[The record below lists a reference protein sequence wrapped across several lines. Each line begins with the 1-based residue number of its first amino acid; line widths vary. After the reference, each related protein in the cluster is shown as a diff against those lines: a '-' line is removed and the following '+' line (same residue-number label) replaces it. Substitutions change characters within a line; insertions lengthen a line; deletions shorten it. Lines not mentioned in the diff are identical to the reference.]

1 MTASLA
7 EKQKQGAAE
16 LVRRARFFD
25 QNAMGILKE
34 MRENADRG
42 DVRARG
48 GLREVM
54 SYIDNHPVEAP
65 LSEGAARAL
74 GTIKDP
80 RNVPSTVVDALGS
93 LPGQGCK
100 DDVLAACVIMGL
112 GPPITDEWLAQ
123 ACEHAGA
130 WKDTFLFAVDNAGDD
145 EALGTAMR
153 EVGPASAPYL
163 CAGHCIGMG
172 RKIRMALEGQ
182 PEALSEPIAW
192 ELGR

>member
-1 MTASLA
+1 MCHH
-7 EKQKQGAAE
+7 G
-16 LVRRARFFD
+16 
-25 QNAMGILKE
+25 
-34 MRENADRG
+34 
-42 DVRARG
+42 
-48 GLREVM
+48 
-54 SYIDNHPVEAP
+54 
-65 LSEGAARAL
+65 ARA
-74 GTIKDP
+74 
-80 RNVPSTVVDALGS
+80 S
-93 LPGQGCK
+93 
-100 DDVLAACVIMGL
+100 
-112 GPPITDEWLAQ
+112 ITDEWLAQ

-172 RKIRMALEGQ
+172 RKIRAALEGQ